1 MIYLRNTTDAQ
12 TVRIPASSP
21 KAGGIV
27 TLEMVN
33 VINRGA
39 ALSFDF
45 DQAVYLADADGALVH
60 DAEDRQIAV
69 ADRGDSSRLYYVLT
83 VELPEG
89 IPEGEY
95 EYTARIGGDVVS
107 CGLAIVGEPAPAV
120 ASYDKP
126 VQYEQYNAN

>member
-1 MIYLRNTTDAQ
+1 MIYLRNTTETQ
-12 TVRIPASSP
+12 RVRIPASGP

-33 VINRGA
+33 TIDRGEA
-39 ALSFDF
+39 YVFDF
-45 DQAVYLADADGALVH
+45 DQAVYLADANGDLVH
-60 DAEDRQIAV
+60 DADDLQIAV

-83 VELPEG
+83 VTLPEG

-95 EYTARIGGDVVS
+95 EYKATAGGEVIS

-120 ASYDKP
+120 ESYDKP
-126 VQYEQYNAN
+126 VQYEQYNAI